1 MLEVGLTSPGFL
13 MHKVQE
19 TLLFAGKS
27 VEKKEQYCYFEVFI

>member
-1 MLEVGLTSPGFL
+1 MLEVGLMSPGFL

-19 TLLFAGKS
+19 TLFAGKP